1 MNLFKYYDD
10 EKFKLILRDKGVN
23 MRISQIY
30 SLNDPFESR
39 INLLGVLQ
47 KTLNLAVHSKKISL
61 EEEKKYYLH
70 FKKTEEEFLNY
81 LNEKFGIIS
90 LTTKPK
96 NKLMW
101 SHYANSYKG
110 FCIELDLDSHPD
122 IFKIEDTNSLRSHHN
137 NVLIKVD
144 YKKNR
149 VDFDQGLL
157 ERRIEREENIY
168 FHKIMS
174 TKEDIWEYE
183 DEYRIIGTIGNKKSM
198 IKDANQIPIHTLL
211 FPASSIRQIILGTLC
226 TKDNIEFV
234 KQWINTQN
242 AHHIK
247 LTQLTLCESSY
258 DLKTIDL

>member
-10 EKFKLILRDKGVN
+10 KKFKIILTDSGVSI
-23 MRISQIY
+23 RLSQIH

-39 INLLGVLQ
+39 INLLGVLE
-47 KTLNLAVHSKKISL
+47 KTLNLSMQLKTISL
-61 EEEKKYYLH
+61 EDKKNYYLH
-70 FKKTEEEFLNY
+70 FKKIEEKFLNH
-81 LNEKFGIIS
+81 LNKYFGIIS

-101 SHYANSYKG
+101 SHYANSHKG
-110 FCIELDLDSHPD
+110 FCIEINLDSHLD
-122 IFKIEDTNSLRSHHN
+122 IVKIEDINSIRSHHN

-144 YKKNR
+144 YQKNR
-149 VDFDQGLL
+149 IDFDQGL
-157 ERRIEREENIY
+157 IERNNEKEKNTY

-183 DEYRIIGTIGNKKSM
+183 DEYRVISTIGNKTAMSN
-198 IKDANQIPIHTLL
+198 DADGIPIHTML
-211 FPASSIRQIILGTLC
+211 FPASSIKQIILGTLC
-226 TKDNIEFV
+226 TKDNIKFV

-258 DLKTIDL
+258 DLKTIEL